1 MYTDILKLFQP
12 SCVIVTTHLATLIQ
26 DAGECIVS
34 CPDPTLAERKRGL
47 VTIDIPPDPR
57 GA

>member
-1 MYTDILKLFQP
+1 MYIDISKLFQP
-12 SCVIVTTHLATLIQ
+12 SVIITTHLAT
-26 DAGECIVS
+26 GECIVA
-34 CPDPTLAERKRGL
+34 CPDPTLVERKRGL